1 MRLPGQFKYCPTSIR
16 ASLHLGIRLDTL
28 NRMITIH
35 RSDEFDT
42 WLAALKDK
50 IGRARIVLRIRSAEH
65 GNFGDCEPVGGG
77 VSEMRIHFGP
87 GYRVYFTRRGEV
99 LYLLLLG
106 GDKSSQK
113 RDIKRAIEMSRA
125 LDKE

>member
-1 MRLPGQFKYCPTSIR
+1 MIVELSGLRP
-16 ASLHLGIRLDTL
+16 SLQYGIRLDTI
-28 NRMITIH
+28 NGMNTFH
-35 RSDEFDT
+35 RSDEFDA

-50 IGRARIVLRIRSAEH
+50 TGRARIALRIRSAEH
-65 GNFGDCEPVGGG
+65 GNFGDCEPVGEG
-77 VSEMRIHFGP
+77 VSEMRVHFGP

-113 RDIKRAIEMSRA
+113 RDIKRAIEMARA